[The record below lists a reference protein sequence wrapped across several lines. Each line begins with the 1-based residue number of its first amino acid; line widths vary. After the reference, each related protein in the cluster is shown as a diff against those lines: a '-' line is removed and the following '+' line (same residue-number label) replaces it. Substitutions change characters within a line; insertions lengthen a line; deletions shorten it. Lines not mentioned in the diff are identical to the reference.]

1 MYKYLGLNL
10 VVLSAVVIILLIRR
24 PRLNLKRLG
33 IVFGIVVL
41 LTAIFD
47 SLIVGLDIVGY
58 NYQYLTGL
66 FVGRAPIEDFFYTIV
81 AVVFTISLWQGKS
94 NE

>member
-10 VVLSAVVIILLIRR
+10 LILFVVMAVLVIRQ

-33 IVFGIVVL
+33 MVFAIVIV
-41 LTAIFD
+41 LTAVFD
-47 SLIVGLDIVGY
+47 SLIVGLNIVGY

-66 FVGRAPIEDFFYTIV
+66 IVGRAPIEDFFYAVV

-94 NE
+94 HE